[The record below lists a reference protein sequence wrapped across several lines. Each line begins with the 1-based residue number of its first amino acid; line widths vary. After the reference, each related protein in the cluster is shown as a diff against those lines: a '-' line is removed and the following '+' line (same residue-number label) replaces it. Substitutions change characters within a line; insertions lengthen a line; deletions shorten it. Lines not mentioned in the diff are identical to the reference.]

1 MNHPRYFDPMTIN
14 TRENCPVA
22 RAISVVGDKWSLL
35 IIRNLGLDG
44 PQRFQDLS
52 KALVGISPNTLS
64 ARLKSLQGSGLV
76 ERRVVDAHPP
86 RTLYSLT
93 QKGEA
98 ARPIVLAL
106 REFGSS
112 LPDHR

>member
-1 MNHPRYFDPMTIN
+1 MKIN

-44 PQRFQDLS
+44 PQGFQDLS

-64 ARLKSLQGSGLV
+64 ARLKSLQDGGLIT
-76 ERRVVDAHPP
+76 RKVVDARPP
-86 RTLYSLT
+86 RTMYSLT
-93 QKGEA
+93 SRGED
-98 ARPIVLAL
+98 ARSIVRAF

-112 LPDHR
+112 LPE